1 MRFLSAALVALL
13 SVIPLFGQE
22 PAKAEAVDIKPENS
36 SAYYYVNV
44 PIEKVYPHRLGY
56 FILYRKSGT
65 EMGQAYLPIKWF
77 EKSAGKGEL
86 IRLAGGT
93 QWPYLSIFYK
103 EGKVDHVR
111 LFIPHRIFP

>member
-1 MRFLSAALVALL
+1 M
-13 SVIPLFGQE
+13 PLFAQE

-44 PIEKVYPHRLGY
+44 PLEKVYRTGLGY
-56 FILYRKSGT
+56 MILYRKGAN
-65 EMGQAYLPIKWF
+65 ELGQAYLPVKWF

-86 IRLAGGT
+86 IRMEGGK
-93 QWPYLSIFYK
+93 QWPYLSIYYK

-111 LFIPHRIFP
+111 LFVRTEFATPVLGA